1 MGPSSKFFEVI
12 AHVEP
17 PFISSSPRREA
28 SLNARAAK
36 AFTFSKA
43 AKTFAMKG
51 ASEGPGATTIRGP
64 DATSGPIGTVYVQS
78 VFGDD

>member
-36 AFTFSKA
+36 AFTFSTA
-43 AKTFAMKG
+43 VKTFAIKG
-51 ASEGPGATTIRGP
+51 ASEGPG
-64 DATSGPIGTVYVQS
+64 
-78 VFGDD
+78 

>member
-1 MGPSSKFFEVI
+1 MGRSSKFFAVI
-12 AHVEP
+12 AHEP

-43 AKTFAMKG
+43 VKTFAMKG
-51 ASEGPGATTIRGP
+51 ASEGPGAIVWQETAREAP
-64 DATSGPIGTVYVQS
+64 MLLEYDL
-78 VFGDD
+78 

>member
-1 MGPSSKFFEVI
+1 MGPSSTFFEVI
-12 AHVEP
+12 ADVEP

-43 AKTFAMKG
+43 VKTFAMKG
-51 ASEGPGATTIRGP
+51 PSEGRGAIVWQEMAREAP
-64 DATSGPIGTVYVQS
+64 MSLEYDL
-78 VFGDD
+78 

>member
-17 PFISSSPRREA
+17 PFISTSPRREA
-28 SLNARAAK
+28 LLNARAAK

-43 AKTFAMKG
+43 VKTFAMKG
-51 ASEGPGATTIRGP
+51 PSEGRGAIVWQEMAREAP
-64 DATSGPIGTVYVQS
+64 MSLEYDL
-78 VFGDD
+78 